1 VYSTRRGI
9 YFLTS
14 RIIVNNAGYVVGVDK
29 VGDLSLDNMEGMFA
43 TNVFGLIALTQ
54 LFVKGEHLNPCL
66 LQLSLTFV
74 EFKKRKAGQIIN
86 LGSIA
91 GVEAYAGGS
100 IYCATKHAVNA
111 FTTSLMKELV
121 DTPIRV
127 TEIQPGKRFHL
138 RSRVKLILVTR
149 NGRD

>member
-29 VGDLSLDNMEGMFA
+29 VGDLSMDNMEGMFA

-66 LQLSLTFV
+66 QLSLSFV
-74 EFKKRKAGQIIN
+74 EFKKRKAGHIIN

-127 TEIQPGKRFHL
+127 TEIQPGKRFYH
-138 RSRVKLILVTR
+138 RSRTKLMLVTR
-149 NGRD
+149 YGRD